1 MSFAKLGAF
10 ALFSV
15 LLVGCGGGLR
25 VTTPEI
31 DDAAA
36 LEAVSAFH
44 IAQVEN
50 TTPINPEWEI
60 SESDWKLKT
69 NEWSSQ
75 FAGECGRAE
84 KAVYA
89 LGPGAEAKE
98 GAVVSFKVTDMNL
111 GTYAYFYKHP
121 GWIKGVLTISD
132 AASGK
137 VLFRGSV
144 DSMGTTDGT
153 DRFSLEGRIK
163 VAHLRVAQDVAWL
176 IDRKS
181 D

>member
-10 ALFSV
+10 ALLS
-15 LLVGCGGGLR
+15 LILVGCGGGLR

-50 TTPINPEWEI
+50 TTPINPKWEI
-60 SESDWKLKT
+60 SEPDWKLKT

>member
-1 MSFAKLGAF
+1 MTLVKLGAF

-60 SESDWKLKT
+60 SESDWNLKT

-121 GWIKGVLTISD
+121 GWIKGVLTITD

-153 DRFSLEGRIK
+153 DRYSLEGRIK
-163 VAHLRVAQDVAWL
+163 IAHLRVAQDVAWL